1 MKNFLDEFKKFI
13 SNGNVL
19 DMAIGVVIG
28 KAFTDIVNSLV
39 NDLLMPVIGA
49 IIGGL
54 DFSSIAIPLGGDA
67 AILIGNFIQSII
79 NFLLIALVLFI
90 IVKASNKKNNKE
102 QVEEPE
108 VKEDPEDIQLLK
120 SINDELKKLNKKK
133 S

>member
-1 MKNFLDEFKKFI
+1 MKNFFEEFKKFI

-19 DMAIGVVIG
+19 DLAIGVVIG

-39 NDLLMPVIGA
+39 NDLLMPIIGA

-54 DFSSIAIPLGGDA
+54 DFSSIKISLGGDA
-67 AILIGNFIQSII
+67 AIMIGNFIQNII

-90 IVKASNKKNNKE
+90 IVKASNRKKEEEK
-102 QVEEPE
+102 VEEPE

-120 SINDELKKLNKKK
+120 AINDELKKLNKKK
-133 S
+133 A

>member
-1 MKNFLDEFKKFI
+1 MKNFFEEFKKFI

-28 KAFTDIVNSLV
+28 KAFTDIINSLV
-39 NDLLMPVIGA
+39 NDLLMPIIGA
-49 IIGGL
+49 IIGGV
-54 DFSSIAIPLGGDA
+54 DFTGIKIPLGGEA
-67 AILIGNFIQSII
+67 AIMIGNFIQSVI

-90 IVKASNKKNNKE
+90 IVKASNKKNNKD
-102 QVEEPE
+102 QAEEPE

>member
-1 MKNFLDEFKKFI
+1 
-13 SNGNVL
+13 
-19 DMAIGVVIG
+19 MAIGVVIG

-79 NFLLIALVLFI
+79 NFLLIALVLFV

-102 QVEEPE
+102 QAEEPE

-120 SINDELKKLNKKK
+120 AINDELKKLNKKK
-133 S
+133 A